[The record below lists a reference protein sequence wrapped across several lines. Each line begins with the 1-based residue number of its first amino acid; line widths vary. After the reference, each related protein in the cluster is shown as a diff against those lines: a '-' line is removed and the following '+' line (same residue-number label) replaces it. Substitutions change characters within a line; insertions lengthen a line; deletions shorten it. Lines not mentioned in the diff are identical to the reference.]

1 MARPRYYAP
10 PGTPLWERQTG
21 EGDKAWEAFV
31 IYRDLGPDRSLRQ
44 VAKRLERSPGYL
56 EELSRTKGWTE
67 RVAAW
72 DAELDRQARKAQVAE
87 ITKMRKNHATLA
99 VSMLTK
105 AAKGLQLLP
114 PEDLKAVDI
123 SRMVEVASKL
133 ERLARGDVG
142 EVVEEREGETTPTV
156 TFYMPDN
163 SRD

>member
-1 MARPRYYAP
+1 MPRPRYRAP
-10 PGTPLWERQTG
+10 QGTPPWERQTG

-31 IYRDLGPDRSLRQ
+31 IYRDLGADRSLRL
-44 VAKRLERSPGYL
+44 VAQRLGRSPGYL

-87 ITKMRKNHATLA
+87 ITKMRKNHAAIA
-99 VSMLTK
+99 VSMLAK
-105 AAKGLQLLP
+105 AAKALQSLP
-114 PEDLKAVDI
+114 AEDLKAVDV

-133 ERLARGDVG
+133 ERLARGDVS
-142 EVVEEREGETTPTV
+142 EIVEEREGEATPTV